1 MFLRID
7 TMPEKKL
14 VGKSLKMSL
23 AQNRTG
29 DLWRSFMLQRKEI
42 RNTIGADLYS
52 MQIYSPSYFN
62 NFSPGNEF
70 EKWATIEVG
79 SFNDVPEGMETF
91 NLPTGLYA
99 VFLHLA
105 ARAPKHFNI
114 SLPNGSQTQI
124 ICLITTRTLKY

>member
-99 VFLHLA
+99 VFYTWAIYLYPM
-105 ARAPKHFNI
+105 APK
-114 SLPNGSQTQI
+114 
-124 ICLITTRTLKY
+124 LKLSA